1 MFAVLY
7 PFDDSNCADRDGRGK
22 SSSYTLEHLHAFTR
36 CLRFVSFFEH
46 TVCSSVTTSEASLLL
61 HIACLTPRRSLTII
75 SPWALYHYVSFLFLF
90 FFFFFL
96 FFPYLP
102 DVYPYRWTR
111 RCFPFTQDIV
121 YLQLFFFVLSLHFS
135 ALPVF
140 LDGKSG
146 RSHGLC

>member
-90 FFFFFL
+90 FFPVLSIFARC
-96 FFPYLP
+96 LP
-102 DVYPYRWTR
+102 ISMDSTVFSIHTGH
-111 RCFPFTQDIV
+111 CIFTT
-121 YLQLFFFVLSLHFS
+121 FFFVLSLDFS